1 MEIDV
6 RSSDPEALAAVD
18 SRIQAAVDA
27 GVAEENRRWSST
39 ARVTAT
45 KELVGDRPA
54 GSLAPN
60 SAIVQ
65 TVQAVGQ
72 ALLGT
77 SIPLSE
83 GSTDA
88 NLPLSLNIPAVAI
101 GGGGEGDDV
110 HATTESFNTADSWKG
125 TQNAVLVTIA
135 LAQK

>member
-1 MEIDV
+1 MVTV
-6 RSSDPEALAAVD
+6 RSDDTWHLS
-18 SRIQAAVDA
+18 
-27 GVAEENRRWSST
+27 
-39 ARVTAT
+39 
-45 KELVGDRPA
+45 GDRPA